1 MVWLVLMI
9 ERDGS
14 AERAT
19 GHRAKP
25 ACCGST
31 DSPYCRTGGELPGRY
46 ISPPRLRDKLPGET
60 QEEALR
66 LRTGW
71 RPLRA
76 QNVCTQ
82 WVVAWISACGWGT
95 APPRRHN
102 RIRLWLVQP
111 RRVRAC
117 FFRPRR

>member
-1 MVWLVLMI
+1 MI
-9 ERDGS
+9 EGDGS
-14 AERAT
+14 AKRAT

-25 ACCGST
+25 ARCGSM
-31 DSPYCRTGGELPGRY
+31 DNPCCRTGGELPGRY
-46 ISPPRLRDKLPGET
+46 ISPRRLRDKLPGET

-71 RPLRA
+71 RPPHA

-82 WVVAWISACGWGT
+82 WVVAWISACDLGI

-102 RIRLWLVQP
+102 RIRLWLVRS
-111 RRVRAC
+111 RRARPSLVRAC
-117 FFRPRR
+117 FFRP